1 MWREGV
7 IGIPKSNGGYVS
19 VKYQVKVYRE
29 GSQFGINGGRI
40 SKLLLSINGQQ
51 VANYDRGW
59 DEEPSSEEAQL
70 ALCILLNRY
79 N

>member
-1 MWREGV
+1 MWHFGT
-7 IGIPKSNGGYVS
+7 IGIPKEDGGYVS
-19 VKYQVKVYRE
+19 VKYQVKVYSK
-29 GSQFGINGGRI
+29 GSKFGINGGRI
-40 SKLLLSINGQQ
+40 SKLWLSINDQQ

-59 DEEPSSEEAQL
+59 DEEPSREEAQL